1 MKDLIKTEAI
11 VLSTDSSNCGRF
23 KLMPVLARFYKKENV
38 AITTKLMDFFEVKSE
53 IAKYYL
59 QRLER

>member
-1 MKDLIKTEAI
+1 MKGLIKTEAI
-11 VLSTDSSNCGRF
+11 VLSTDSSNCGRL

-38 AITTKLMDFFEVKSE
+38 AIATKLMNFIDIKSE